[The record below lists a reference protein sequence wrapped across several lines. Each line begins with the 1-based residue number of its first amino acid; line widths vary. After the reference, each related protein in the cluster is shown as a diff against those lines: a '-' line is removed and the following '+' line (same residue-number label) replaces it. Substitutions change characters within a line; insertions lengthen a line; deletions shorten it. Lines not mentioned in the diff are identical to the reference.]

1 MSVGSRS
8 AAREDTPRA
17 NTLLGAIK
25 AAGILQ
31 ILDEDLVP
39 EVLAH
44 LPDRTIARILAG
56 ADRLQRQGGPTPD
69 ELVQE
74 FHSRLTG
81 GVVRTN
87 DTVLSLSTLEGKLD
101 AERLRNV
108 LKEQTVLALQGE
120 VANGSGGGLQKLG
133 ELFPAT
139 LSQFF
144 ANEHPQITAVVL
156 AHLSPEISAQV
167 LSGMPDDL
175 RAEVLIRMS
184 RLEQVDPSTLLEVS
198 EILGAEFQEQAS
210 SATTTQL
217 GGVESVAE
225 VLNRMDRT
233 AGTTLLDNIEKR
245 EPEMVER
252 IRELMFV
259 FDDLVQLSDRDLQ
272 LIVKDVPRNLL
283 VLAMKTVSPELKDK
297 IFANISKRAAGM
309 LQEDLDAL
317 GPMRLSEVEKAQR
330 EVVEIV
336 RKLESGGQITM
347 PTRGDSGDVLV

>member
-1 MSVGSRS
+1 MSAANGR
-8 AAREDTPRA
+8 AAREEAPKTGVMV
-17 NTLLGAIK
+17 GAMK
-25 AAGILQ
+25 AASILQ
-31 ILDEDLVP
+31 LLDEQVVP
-39 EVLAH
+39 EVLSH

-56 ADRLQRQGGPTPD
+56 ADRLQKDGGPDPD
-69 ELVQE
+69 SVIQE
-74 FHSRLTG
+74 FHTRLTG
-81 GVVRTN
+81 GVVRVT
-87 DTVLSLSTLEGKLD
+87 DSVLSLSQLEGKLD

-120 VANGSGGGLQKLG
+120 VANGSGGALQKLG

-156 AHLSPEISAQV
+156 AHLSPEISSQV
-167 LSGMPDDL
+167 LGGMPDAL

-217 GGVESVAE
+217 GGVEAVAE

-233 AGTTLLDNIEKR
+233 MGTTLLEDIEKR
-245 EPEMVER
+245 EPEMVEK

-283 VLAMKTVSPELKDK
+283 VLAMKTVSPELKEK

-330 EVVEIV
+330 EIVEIV
-336 RKLESGGQITM
+336 RKLESAGQITM
-347 PTRGDSGDVLV
+347 PTRGETGDVLV

>member
-1 MSVGSRS
+1 VPQPSTRAQRDDSVVES
-8 AAREDTPRA
+8 AFA
-17 NTLLGAIK
+17 GAMK

-31 ILDEDLVP
+31 FLDDELVP
-39 EVLAH
+39 EVLSH
-44 LPDRTIARILAG
+44 LSDRAIARILAG
-56 ADRLQRQGGPTPD
+56 ADRIHKQGGLDT
-69 ELVQE
+69 EALLTE
-74 FHSRLTG
+74 FHGRLVG
-81 GVVRTN
+81 GAITSS
-87 DTVLSLSTLEGKLD
+87 DSVLSLARLEGKLD

-120 VANGSGGGLQKLG
+120 VANGQSGGLQKLG

-144 ANEHPQITAVVL
+144 SNEHPQVTAVVL
-156 AHLSPEISAQV
+156 AHLSPEISSQV
-167 LSGMPDDL
+167 LAGMPDAL
-175 RAEVLIRMS
+175 RAEVLVRMS
-184 RLEQVDPSTLLEVS
+184 RLEQVDPGTLLEVS
-198 EILGAEFQEQAS
+198 EILGSEFQEQAS

-217 GGVESVAE
+217 GGVEAVAE
-225 VLNRMDRT
+225 VLNRMDRG
-233 AGTTLLDNIEKR
+233 AGAALLDEIEKT

-272 LIVKDVPRNLL
+272 LVVKDVPRNLL
-283 VLAMKTVSPELKDK
+283 VLAMKTVSPELKEK

-336 RKLESGGQITM
+336 RKLEAAGQLSM
-347 PTRGDSGDVLV
+347 PTRGESGDVLV